1 MRGIP
6 LPVVTLCVASLLP
19 SLASAESLA
28 GVCPDGS
35 AFIVQ
40 READIPCAR
49 AKLVEP
55 SDLPPLRPEL
65 LPRPYKW
72 MVDQEARDPRNPYNL
87 VDEAQRIRELRA
99 GSVDPTEVPTPGV
112 EPPAPREQT
121 RLSLGESELRDLV
134 RLVALRQQVAPA
146 ELVVEDIHNHPQLHL
161 QLAYSR
167 AFETRALEVAP
178 DPGSR
183 ARIIVFTARAAEAV
197 EFYPNFLVTQGSAT
211 FRPDSLNPEEVRFL
225 VGAPG
230 PLPKGTMAVGYLR
243 IPERF
248 DPAQP
253 MDLWWNDRSI
263 EALLEP

>member
-1 MRGIP
+1 
-6 LPVVTLCVASLLP
+6 VVLCTLSLVP

-40 READIPCAR
+40 QEADIPCAR

-55 SDLPPLRPEL
+55 SDLPPLRPEF

-99 GSVDPTEVPTPGV
+99 GSADPTPSPTPPV
-112 EPPAPREQT
+112 EASPPRQET

-134 RLVALRQQVAPA
+134 RLVSLRQQVAPA
-146 ELVVEDIHNHPQLHL
+146 ELVIEDIHDRPQLYL

-167 AFETRALEVAP
+167 AFEARTLEAMS
-178 DPGSR
+178 DEASR
-183 ARIIVFTARAAEAV
+183 ARIFVFTARAAEAV

-211 FRPDSLNPEEVRFL
+211 FRPDALNPEEVRFL

-230 PLPKGTMAVGYLR
+230 RLPKGTMAVGYLR

-248 DPAQP
+248 DPTQP

-263 EALLEP
+263 ETILEPVP

>member
-1 MRGIP
+1 MYGIP
-6 LPVVTLCVASLLP
+6 LALVILLTIPLLP
-19 SLASAESLA
+19 DLASAESLA

-40 READIPCAR
+40 KEADIPCAR
-49 AKLVEP
+49 AKLVAP

-99 GSVDPTEVPTPGV
+99 GSADPTPSPTPAV
-112 EPPAPREQT
+112 AAAPPRQET

-134 RLVALRQQVAPA
+134 RLVALRQQIAPA
-146 ELVVEDIHNHPQLHL
+146 ELVIEDIHDRPQLYL

-167 AFETRALEVAP
+167 AFEVRTLEATQ
-178 DPGSR
+178 GEAS
-183 ARIIVFTARAAEAV
+183 ATRIIVFTARAGEAV
-197 EFYPNFLVTQGSAT
+197 EFYPNFLVTQGPAT
-211 FRPDSLNPEEVRFL
+211 FRPDALNPEEVRFL

-230 PLPKGTMAVGYLR
+230 PLSKGTMAVGYLR

-248 DPAQP
+248 DPTQP

-263 EALLEP
+263 EATLEP